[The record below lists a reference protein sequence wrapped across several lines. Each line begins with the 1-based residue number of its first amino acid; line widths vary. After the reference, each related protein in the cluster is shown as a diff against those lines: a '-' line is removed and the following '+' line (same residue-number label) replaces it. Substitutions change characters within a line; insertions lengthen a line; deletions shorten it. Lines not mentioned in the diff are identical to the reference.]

1 MTKDERGTIVERAY
15 REYWSAKKTLAAL
28 EASCAEISTTSSM
41 TTEEGYLMYSPSGL
55 RLLDT
60 DYVRE
65 QVAQYHAAKQH
76 NEATR
81 KQLIALGEPDPD
93 PK

>member
-1 MTKDERGTIVERAY
+1 MTQDERGTVVERVY

-28 EASCAEISTTSSM
+28 EASCAEISTTSSL

-60 DYVRE
+60 NYVRE

-76 NEATR
+76 KEALR
-81 KQLIALGEPDPD
+81 KQLINLGEPDPD
-93 PK
+93 PE

>member
-1 MTKDERGTIVERAY
+1 MTKDERGTVVERTY
-15 REYWSAKKTLAAL
+15 REYWSAKNTLAAL
-28 EASCAEISTTSSM
+28 EASCAEISTTSSIS
-41 TTEEGYLMYSPSGL
+41 TEEGYLMYSASGL

-76 NEATR
+76 KEALR
-81 KQLIALGEPDPD
+81 KQLINLGEPDPD
-93 PK
+93 PE

>member
-1 MTKDERGTIVERAY
+1 
-15 REYWSAKKTLAAL
+15 
-28 EASCAEISTTSSM
+28 
-41 TTEEGYLMYSPSGL
+41 MYSASGL

-76 NEATR
+76 KEALR
-81 KQLIALGEPDPD
+81 KQLINLGEPDPD
-93 PK
+93 HE